1 MSGEMLGRI
10 QCFEE
15 DPRCGATEG
24 GSNRIYWVI
33 IPLHPP
39 LEKGEKD
46 IKEEAMETVIPAP
59 YQVRAKLQRESRLA
73 PLKQRHRFL
82 LSQE

>member
-1 MSGEMLGRI
+1 M
-10 QCFEE
+10 
-15 DPRCGATEG
+15 
-24 GSNRIYWVI
+24 I

-73 PLKQRHRFL
+73 PLKQRYRFL